1 MQRNYCSPLL
11 RRSPEGL
18 RRGPSSSEPYRPSSS
33 PPARMLLPAE
43 HSPLGSQHFGNIA
56 TPVREPRTPGQ
67 VGGLAAWLWALVH
80 RAQVEPRFKL
90 SVQLRDSHASHGV
103 GKGAEP
109 PTFYTFRRGRL
120 RGPSLFLRLSFCRSF
135 TADWAAVGVGTYLF
149 SFLSSRWILVQL
161 LRKDTVHAFLP
172 RAELG
177 PYLSKSAVA
186 REAAETPAVLQPFR
200 GDPIPA
206 KCRET
211 LYFNSFRFCFSLRAF
226 F

>member
-103 GKGAEP
+103 GKGAKP

-120 RGPSLFLRLSFCRSF
+120 RGPSLFLRLFLLQVFHCRLGCCGSWDLLVFLFEFTLDPFLYSFCGRTHMRLPSLCR
-135 TADWAAVGVGTYLF
+135 ARALPEQVGC
-149 SFLSSRWILVQL
+149 
-161 LRKDTVHAFLP
+161 
-172 RAELG
+172 G
-177 PYLSKSAVA
+177 PGGS
-186 REAAETPAVLQPFR
+186 ETPAVLQPFR
-200 GDPIPA
+200 
-206 KCRET
+206 
-211 LYFNSFRFCFSLRAF
+211 
-226 F
+226 

>member
-11 RRSPEGL
+11 RRSPGGL

-56 TPVREPRTPGQ
+56 TAVREPRTPGQ
-67 VGGLAAWLWALVH
+67 VGGLAAWLWALGPKWSP
-80 RAQVEPRFKL
+80 ASGSLL
-90 SVQLRDSHASHGV
+90 SSATLMLLMGWERGQSPHFL
-103 GKGAEP
+103 
-109 PTFYTFRRGRL
+109 YIRRGRL

-149 SFLSSRWILVQL
+149 SFLSSRWILSCS
-161 LRKDTVHAFLP
+161 TSAEGHSTHLP
-172 RAELG
+172 CAELG

-186 REAAETPAVLQPFR
+186 QEAAQLLPTSSLQMR
-200 GDPIPA
+200 SSSSQMQGN
-206 KCRET
+206 T
-211 LYFNSFRFCFSLRAF
+211 LFCFVLGF
-226 F
+226 VFP

>member
-103 GKGAEP
+103 GKGAKP

-149 SFLSSRWILVQL
+149 SFLSSRWILSCTASAEGHI
-161 LRKDTVHAFLP
+161 RAFLP
-172 RAELG
+172 CAELG

-186 REAAETPAVLQPFR
+186 REAAKLLLSSSLSDEILFQPNAGKHFILFVLGFVFP
-200 GDPIPA
+200 
-206 KCRET
+206 
-211 LYFNSFRFCFSLRAF
+211 
-226 F
+226 